1 MAKLLTSD
9 NITQLEQSIYDNYN
23 EVYRILCSDST
34 ANQHVKQ
41 EYSNNEFEKLD
52 PQVIGCQHIDIPEIQ
67 SEAFEEFDAEIIE
80 NIDVVI
86 NDCDKDLL
94 EQTITLIGWE
104 KLYKLIQLVLIKVDT
119 YPKNYTK
126 DDFEDLL
133 KIILQIYQI
142 THNID
147 DKIQSIE
154 KTTLE
159 SQIKIGY
166 LESFLYDDK
175 GFTPPLK
182 LEIKQ
187 DLSLKEVGIPATD
200 QIEIKVLFKGEDIT
214 DKCIIKV
221 DDNIVI
227 PIKYDPI
234 TIPIQIESNY
244 EQIVTKSIKVEY
256 QDMNVMGLV
265 SYSFKFPV
273 YYGPKSFNE
282 LNIQELNT
290 KLIES
295 NSFTTFIDIQD
306 RETSFLYAYP
316 QSRGKLSKILDQN
329 GLNCI
334 NSFDSII
341 IDIDK
346 INYLLY
352 YRTEKDPLDQN
363 FTFII

>member
-104 KLYKLIQLVLIKVDT
+104 KLYKLIQLVLIKFDT

-187 DLSLKEVGIPATD
+187 DLSLKEVGIPRAEEVVDSYPFELSGGEKRRVAIAGIIASKPDILILDEPTAGLD
-200 QIEIKVLFKGEDIT
+200 PQGAKEMMQLFSNIHKSGVTIVLVTHDMDIVLEYASDVIVVQDGEIKEHCSPVKLFSKD
-214 DKCIIKV
+214 
-221 DDNIVI
+221 
-227 PIKYDPI
+227 
-234 TIPIQIESNY
+234 NY
-244 EQIVTKSIKVEY
+244 EQYCLETPIVFKTAKLLIS
-256 QDMNVMGLV
+256 NGL
-265 SYSFKFPV
+265 K
-273 YYGPKSFNE
+273 
-282 LNIQELNT
+282 
-290 KLIES
+290 
-295 NSFTTFIDIQD
+295 ID
-306 RETSFLYAYP
+306 
-316 QSRGKLSKILDQN
+316 LSKINNIKSLAAEIVKAKKVN
-329 GLNCI
+329 
-334 NSFDSII
+334 
-341 IDIDK
+341 K
-346 INYLLY
+346 H
-352 YRTEKDPLDQN
+352 E
-363 FTFII
+363 